1 MRFRPFEMERWQSLW
16 ENRVRYNLSE
26 SGVSPFSLQ
35 ELMELTGA
43 DPTGTALG
51 YGHTEGSPLLRER
64 IAAMYPDATPEEVL
78 VTSGSAEANF
88 VACWSLI
95 EAGDRV
101 VIVTPTYGQTPG
113 LAENLG
119 AEVVDLPLE
128 EDRGWQP
135 APGAAA
141 EMIAPGT
148 RLVVVTNPNNPTGAV
163 LSPSSVAEI
172 VDAAEKA
179 GAWILADEVYAGAE
193 LAGPETQSLWDGT
206 RRVVATASLSKAY
219 GLPGLRIGWLVA
231 DRRFRDEMWARKD
244 YTTIA
249 PSVLCDQ
256 LAAAALE
263 SGARAKILARTREI
277 LVRHLSILEAWVGDY
292 AGVLRYRP
300 PDAGAI
306 ALLGYE
312 LQVGSAE
319 LAERLK
325 AERDTLLVPGSHF
338 GLEGQF
344 RVGFGYSE
352 EQLRGGL
359 AALSGLLSELTE
371 TRVASSP

>member
-1 MRFRPFEMERWQSLW
+1 MQFRPFEMERWQSLW

-26 SGVSPFSLQ
+26 SGVTPFTLQ
-35 ELMELTGA
+35 ELTELTGA
-43 DPTGTALG
+43 DPSATGLG

-64 IAAMYPDATPEEVL
+64 IAALYPGATPEEIL

-88 VACWSLI
+88 IACWTLV
-95 EAGDRV
+95 EPGDRV
-101 VIVTPTYGQTPG
+101 VVVTPTYGQTPG
-113 LAENLG
+113 LVRSLG
-119 AEVVDLPLE
+119 AEFIELPLE
-128 EDRGWQP
+128 EDLGWQP

-141 EMIAPGT
+141 AMIGPGT
-148 RLVVVTNPNNPTGAV
+148 RLVVITNPNNPTGAV
-163 LSPSSVAEI
+163 LSPSSLAEI
-172 VDAAEKA
+172 VDAAERA

-193 LAGPETQSLWDGT
+193 LAGPVTRTVWGGA

-231 DRRFRDEMWARKD
+231 DRSFRDEMWARKD

-249 PSVLCDQ
+249 PSVLSDH

-263 SGARAKILARTREI
+263 SEARARILARTRRI
-277 LVRHLSILEAWVGDY
+277 LSRHFAILDAWVTGL

-306 ALLGYE
+306 AWIGYD
-312 LQVGSAE
+312 LPVGSDD
-319 LAERLK
+319 LAERLR
-325 AERDTLLVPGSHF
+325 AERDTLLVPGSQF
-338 GLEGQF
+338 GLGGYF

-352 EQLRGGL
+352 DHLRGGL
-359 AALSGLLSELTE
+359 EALTGLLIELSE
-371 TRVASSP
+371 TRVATSS

>member
-1 MRFRPFEMERWQSLW
+1 MQFRPFEMERWQSLW

-26 SGVSPFSLQ
+26 SGVSPFTLE
-35 ELMELTGA
+35 ELTELTGT
-43 DPTGTALG
+43 DPAGTALG
-51 YGHTEGSPLLRER
+51 YGHTEGSPLLRAR
-64 IAAMYPDATPEEVL
+64 IAAMYPGAMPDDVL

-113 LAENLG
+113 LAASRG
-119 AEVVDLPLE
+119 AEVVELPLA

-135 APGAAA
+135 EPGAA
-141 EMIAPGT
+141 EETILPGT

-163 LSPSSVAEI
+163 LSPSSIAEI
-172 VDAAEKA
+172 VDAAERA

-193 LAGPETQSLWDGT
+193 LTGPVTRSMWGGG

-219 GLPGLRIGWLVA
+219 GLPGLRVGWLVA
-231 DRRFRDEMWARKD
+231 DRSSRDEMWARKD
-244 YTTIA
+244 YTTIT

-263 SGARAKILARTREI
+263 PEIRERILARTREI
-277 LVRHLSILEAWVGDY
+277 LIRHLAILDAWVEGT
-292 AGVLRYRP
+292 AGVLRYRA

-306 ALLGYE
+306 ALFGYD
-312 LQVGSAE
+312 LPVGSVE
-319 LAERLK
+319 LAERLRI
-325 AERDTLLVPGSHF
+325 ERDTLLVPGDHF
-338 GLEGQF
+338 GLDGHF

-359 AALSGLLSELTE
+359 EALSGLLSELGE
-371 TRVASSP
+371 TRTAPSP